1 MRGARSLPK
10 RDRGASE
17 KGETTKEEASSMRY
31 HWGYI
36 RGYILSYIGIMDKK
50 MEPKGIIGVL

>member
-1 MRGARSLPK
+1 MPGARSLPK

-17 KGETTKEEASSMRY
+17 KGEWNKEEASSMRY

-36 RGYILSYIGIMDKK
+36 RGYIGIMEKK
-50 MEPKGIIGVL
+50 METKGITGVL